1 MNIKFLGVFI
11 IGLLIGMGI
20 GTWVASPLTTV
31 EVPEDSAW
39 RTESIRAIGSTTVLP
54 IANAAAIAFMQK
66 YPGVDIRVEGGGSG
80 HGYASLIDGAC
91 DIAMASRKPK
101 LKEIADAKERNVSL
115 ILHEIAVDAV
125 VIIVNPSVSTV
136 PLNLTLE
143 QVAKIFN
150 GTYTKWSEVDPS
162 LPDEKIIVFTREAGS
177 GTRGT
182 FEEHVMEPF
191 GLTITPD
198 AQEVPSNPAMRESV
212 RNTQYSIGYVGL
224 GFVTEDVV
232 TVNLAV
238 SENETY
244 YEPTPENIYAGKY
257 PISRYL
263 YLVTNGWPESGS
275 LVDRFIDFIRSPEGQ
290 RIVEDQGFL
299 ALPKY
304 PPST

>member
-1 MNIKFLGVFI
+1 
-11 IGLLIGMGI
+11 
-20 GTWVASPLTTV
+20 
-31 EVPEDSAW
+31 
-39 RTESIRAIGSTTVLP
+39 
-54 IANAAAIAFMQK
+54 
-66 YPGVDIRVEGGGSG
+66 
-80 HGYASLIDGAC
+80 
-91 DIAMASRKPK
+91 
-101 LKEIADAKERNVSL
+101 
-115 ILHEIAVDAV
+115 
-125 VIIVNPSVSTV
+125 
-136 PLNLTLE
+136 
-143 QVAKIFN
+143 
-150 GTYTKWSEVDPS
+150 KWSEVDPS

>member
-39 RTESIRAIGSTTVLP
+39 RTESIRVIGSTTVLP

-162 LPDEKIIVFTREAGS
+162 LPDKKIIVFNREAGS

-290 RIVEDQGFL
+290 GIVEDQEFL

>member
-39 RTESIRAIGSTTVLP
+39 RTESIRVIGSTTVLP

-101 LKEIADAKERNVSL
+101 LKEITDAKERNVSL

-162 LPDEKIIVFTREAGS
+162 LPDKKIIVFNREAGS

-290 RIVEDQGFL
+290 RIVEDQEFL